1 MQSSNCCGLDF
12 GTSNSTIGLGLS
24 TGAELCPVEGTNV
37 TIPSAVFFD
46 FEDNKTLFG
55 RAGIAS
61 YMEEIDGRL
70 MRSLK
75 SILGTSTMQEKTRV
89 GNGTMPFTLILG
101 KFVRHLKQ
109 CAETHL
115 GSDINSV
122 VLGRPVHFIDY
133 DEKADKI
140 AEETLAQIARDQ
152 GFRHV
157 TFQFEPIA
165 AALDY
170 EQYVEREEL
179 ALIADIGGGTS
190 DFTIVRLSP
199 ERALK
204 LDRADDILAN
214 EGVHIGGTD
223 FDRRLSLK
231 QIMPL
236 FGYDSPMVKT
246 GHVVPSGYF
255 YDLATWQRINFLYTE
270 KTHRELR
277 EVKRECC
284 FPRRLDRLINLLK
297 AHKGHQ
303 LVMSVETAKIMLS
316 ENRQTILDLDFV
328 EDQLSLELS
337 RQDLEISLDR
347 DLRALQLKISGAMTS
362 AGIRASDITALFMT
376 GGSTAIPC
384 IQECLKSMVPAAKIV
399 KGDAFGSVG
408 IGLTLEA
415 NKIFA

>member
-1 MQSSNCCGLDF
+1 MKSSNCCGLDF

-24 TGAELCPVEGTNV
+24 SGAALCPVEGTNV
-37 TIPSAVFFD
+37 TIPSAIFFD

-89 GNGTMPFTLILG
+89 GKGTKPFTQILG

-157 TFQFEPIA
+157 DFQFEPIA

-170 EQYVEREEL
+170 EQSVEQEEL

-199 ERALK
+199 DRALK

-231 QIMPL
+231 QIM
-236 FGYDSPMVKT
+236 
-246 GHVVPSGYF
+246 
-255 YDLATWQRINFLYTE
+255 
-270 KTHRELR
+270 
-277 EVKRECC
+277 
-284 FPRRLDRLINLLK
+284 
-297 AHKGHQ
+297 
-303 LVMSVETAKIMLS
+303 
-316 ENRQTILDLDFV
+316 
-328 EDQLSLELS
+328 
-337 RQDLEISLDR
+337 
-347 DLRALQLKISGAMTS
+347 
-362 AGIRASDITALFMT
+362 
-376 GGSTAIPC
+376 
-384 IQECLKSMVPAAKIV
+384 
-399 KGDAFGSVG
+399 
-408 IGLTLEA
+408 
-415 NKIFA
+415 